1 MALVPPLCPHG
12 GHWAH
17 TANSTPPYRAG
28 AVGQPAPNFYKACH
42 TRGDYQHWSWHA
54 TDPPCRAATEDGS
67 WCEVLR
73 GRSLLFVGD
82 SLSLQ
87 MFWSLL
93 HLVPADGSE
102 LSRARRLYDMDFK
115 RGGEFSL
122 CDGASRV
129 AFVRN
134 DWLVENQWN
143 RSCHFDPANNLMCR
157 SFVPLA
163 RGYNTLVLN
172 TGLHTE
178 MREGA
183 DVIAAHTTLL
193 ARWLNGTRHDVI
205 YRTSVPGHSKCQ
217 EARAPLQRRYVPQE
231 GHEFHW
237 DDVEAHDAVRRSRF
251 EALLPGRVRYIDAAT
266 IANARADRHMIQG
279 RWGPGGHGSID
290 CLHYCL
296 PGPPDTYNLVL
307 KRLLRESSP
316 PEIGFVAAAS
326 MGSQQRG
333 TRAAKGGARPRVR

>member
-12 GHWAH
+12 GHWSH

-28 AVGQPAPNFYKACH
+28 AVGQPAPNFYKPCH

-54 TDPPCRAATEDGS
+54 TDPPCRAATEDDS
-67 WCEVLR
+67 WCEALR

-93 HLVPADGSE
+93 HLVPADRGE
-102 LSRARRLYDMDFK
+102 LDRARRLYDMDFK
-115 RGGEFSL
+115 RGGEFRL
-122 CDGASRV
+122 CDGASRA

-134 DWLVENQWN
+134 DWLVENKWN

-157 SFVPLA
+157 SFAQLA

-172 TGLHTE
+172 TGLHME
-178 MREGA
+178 MREEA
-183 DVIAAHTTLL
+183 AVIAAHTALL
-193 ARWLNGTRHDVI
+193 ARWLNTTRHDVI
-205 YRTSVPGHSKCQ
+205 YRTSVPGHSRCQ
-217 EARAPLQRRYVPQE
+217 EARAPLQRRYVPEQ
-231 GHEFHW
+231 GHAFHW

-279 RWGPGGHGSID
+279 RWGGGSLD

-316 PEIGFVAAAS
+316 PEVVSVKASRRGSRGASAAAEN
-326 MGSQQRG
+326 R
-333 TRAAKGGARPRVR
+333 AKG